1 MNEQNIETLMPGEIY
16 EIKHRKEWV
25 IAVFLGY
32 ENDRASG
39 VDWRFSLWQG
49 PNGRLRIPAS
59 SMFLA
64 WREIPEEKR

>member
-1 MNEQNIETLMPGEIY
+1 MKDQNMETLIPGEIY
-16 EIKHRKEWV
+16 EIKFRKQWQ

-64 WREIPEEKR
+64 WREIPEK